1 MTGNIVIQRR
11 KPHRWWTPERRQ
23 VVWDMYVDGKSYE
36 EIAEH
41 FGVTVAA
48 AQRQVYN
55 CKKV

>member
-23 VVWDMYVDGKSYE
+23 VVWDMYVAGATFED
-36 EIAEH
+36 IAEH
-41 FGVTVAA
+41 FEVTVAA

-55 CKKV
+55 CKKR